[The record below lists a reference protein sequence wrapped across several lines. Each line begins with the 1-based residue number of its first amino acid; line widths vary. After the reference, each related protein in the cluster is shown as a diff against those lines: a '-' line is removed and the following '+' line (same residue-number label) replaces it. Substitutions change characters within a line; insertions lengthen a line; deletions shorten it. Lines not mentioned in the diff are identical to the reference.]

1 MRKIIFHLSTGYAG
15 MDSCEVDIF
24 PDDISDENLDDEA
37 WTRAVQHAESY
48 GIYPT
53 SYLEDSLMDGDEIG
67 NEEYS
72 DNIEGWWEDYDP
84 ERHKGMV

>member
-15 MDSCEVDIF
+15 MDSCELDIF
-24 PDDISDENLDDEA
+24 DDDISDEDLGDEA

-48 GIYPT
+48 GIYPME
-53 SYLEDSLMDGDEIG
+53 YLEDSLMDGDEIG

-72 DNIEGWWEDYDP
+72 DNIEGWWEEYDP
-84 ERHKGMV
+84 TRHKGMV

>member
-15 MDSCEVDIF
+15 MDSTEVDF
-24 PDDISDENLDDEA
+24 YPDDVTDEKLNDHTWQLA
-37 WTRAVQHAESY
+37 LNNAESY
-48 GIYPT
+48 GIYPME
-53 SYLEDSLMDGDEIG
+53 YLEDSLMGGDEIG

-84 ERHKGMV
+84 ERHEGMV